1 MNHETCRKDIPYPS
15 VSNES
20 VPSLINNL
28 VSALYGTN
36 VTKTVVNRQVVWN
49 IPCDPNN
56 TAQIS
61 DLPREAGEGL
71 LCYMIRAFNNT
82 QVAPVTLGGVQT
94 LTNKTLISPIIN
106 SPSVSNLTATGSL
119 TLPSG
124 SVSPSYLSAGGP
136 SWNSAGMLTTTGLT
150 VTGSVALP
158 ANSVTAG
165 NIADGSITN
174 SDINASANI
183 ANSKLAGNPTST
195 NEINRIVL
203 RDNNGNFSA
212 NTITSN
218 LTGIAT
224 SATNIRG
231 GTIGSIPYQT
241 SANNTALIPSTT
253 EGLVLICNGNAAP
266 FWGTDQLG
274 VTTNSDVSN
283 GYKGE
288 YRTQFRASGSAV
300 DLATGTSKNV
310 IALTLNAGDWDIGG
324 NISFVLVGATSVFGA
339 SGYTGGAS
347 TTLNTLGA
355 ENTFAVQ
362 SLDLTTRTGTFGFV
376 IPSQRILLSSSTPQ
390 VHLIARATFTAGTVS
405 AYGRIFA
412 RRVR

>member
-1 MNHETCRKDIPYPS
+1 MSHETCRKDIPYPS

-28 VSALYGTN
+28 VSALYGDN
-36 VTKTVVNRQVVWN
+36 VTKSVVNRQVVWN

-61 DLPREAGEGL
+61 SLPRNAGEGL

-82 QVAPVTLGGVQT
+82 LIAPVTLDGVQT
-94 LTNKTLISPIIN
+94 LTNKTLTSPIIN
-106 SPSVSNLTATGSL
+106 SPTVSNLVASGSL

-124 SVSPSYLSAGGP
+124 SVLPSYLSTGGP

-150 VTGSVALP
+150 VTGSVSLP
-158 ANSVTAG
+158 ANSITAG
-165 NIADGSITN
+165 SIADNSITN
-174 SDINASANI
+174 EEISAVAAI
-183 ANSKLAGNPTST
+183 ANVKLAGNPTSA

-218 LTGIAT
+218 LTGIAS
-224 SATNIRG
+224 SATNVRG

-241 SANNTALIPSTT
+241 AANTT
-253 EGLVLICNGNAAP
+253 ELLPSSTAGLILICGGNAAP
-266 FWGTDQLG
+266 VWGTDQLG
-274 VTTNSDVSN
+274 VTTNSSAAA
-283 GYKGE
+283 GFKGQ
-288 YRTQFRASGSAV
+288 YVTASIASGSAV
-300 DLATGTSKNV
+300 ALVTATAKNV
-310 IALTLNAGDWDIGG
+310 TVITLTAGDWEIGG
-324 NISFVLVGATSVFGA
+324 NISFVLAGATSVFGA
-339 SGYTGGAS
+339 TGYTGGAS
-347 TTLNTLGA
+347 ATSDTLGA

-362 SLDLTTRTGTFGFV
+362 TLDLTTKTGTFGFV
-376 IPSQRILLSSSTPQ
+376 IPSQRFSLASQTFIYL
-390 VHLIARATFTAGTVS
+390 VARATFTAGTVS
-405 AYGRIFA
+405 AFGRIFA